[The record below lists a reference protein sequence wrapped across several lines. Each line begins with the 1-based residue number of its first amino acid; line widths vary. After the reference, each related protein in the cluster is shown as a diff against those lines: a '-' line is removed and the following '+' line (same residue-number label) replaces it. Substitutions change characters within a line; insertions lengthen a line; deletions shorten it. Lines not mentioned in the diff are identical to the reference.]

1 MTTKGVPYSWEISQP
16 DGNDE
21 GTDISR
27 YNSLGAPVIVSA
39 KIMHSMSTVLS
50 RASHDTSSYIA
61 SHTIFLSIPQSTA
74 THLCWLSGTAEN
86 GCLPNASS
94 HICIYLADRN

>member
-27 YNSLGAPVIVSA
+27 YSSLGAPAHYTVPRYIFIYYI
-39 KIMHSMSTVLS
+39 IMFSNVFNITYHNVLS
-50 RASHDTSSYIA
+50 YI
-61 SHTIFLSIPQSTA
+61 
-74 THLCWLSGTAEN
+74 
-86 GCLPNASS
+86 
-94 HICIYLADRN
+94 